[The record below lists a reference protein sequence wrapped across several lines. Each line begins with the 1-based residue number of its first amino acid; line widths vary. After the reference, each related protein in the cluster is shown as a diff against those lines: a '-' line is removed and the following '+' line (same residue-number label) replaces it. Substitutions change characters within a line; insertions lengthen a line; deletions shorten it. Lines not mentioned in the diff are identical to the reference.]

1 VPFVQQFFSIAPAF
15 SLVYPPATVA
25 SPTTLDP
32 LVPPAPRSASGAL
45 QIAAATIGNALEWY
59 DILIYGY
66 LATTL
71 AGVFFPNSNPVVSLL
86 LTFGSFGLSYL
97 ARPIGAIVLGAYADR
112 AGRKAALTLSIGLM
126 VMGTAVLAF
135 MPSYASVGLIA
146 PIAVFAA
153 RLLQG
158 FAVAGE
164 FGSSTAFMIEHSA
177 RRKAFFASWQFAGQ
191 QMAKLMAALF
201 GVGLMTMLTGHQLHN
216 WGWRIPFIFGLLV
229 GPIGLYIRRKVDEA
243 PEFMHST
250 HTRTP
255 VREVFATEKMGLL
268 LGAGLVA
275 VGTAETYFTLYVP
288 TFATTRLHLPP
299 SAGYIVTIVLS
310 LIMAVLCPVA
320 GTVADKIGYTRLMLP
335 AVVLMLLSSYPLFLL
350 ITLHPGLPT
359 LMGGLIWDALLQ
371 TAYLG
376 ALPAMMANI
385 FPARTRVTGLSLSYN
400 LGVTLFGGF
409 APAIFTWLTAA
420 THNNAS
426 PSFYLMA
433 TAVVSIVAVVAI
445 SRRDSHA

>member
-1 VPFVQQFFSIAPAF
+1 M
-15 SLVYPPATVA
+15 A
-25 SPTTLDP
+25 STTMLDP

-66 LATTL
+66 LATTI

-86 LTFGSFGLSYL
+86 LTFGSFGLAYL
-97 ARPIGAIVLGAYADR
+97 ARPVGAVVLGAYADR
-112 AGRKAALTLSIGLM
+112 AGRKAALALSIRLM
-126 VMGTAVLAF
+126 VIGTAVLAF
-135 MPSYASVGLIA
+135 MPSYASIGLIA

-177 RRKAFFASWQFAGQ
+177 KRKAFFSSWQFAGQ
-191 QMAKLMAALF
+191 QLAKLLAALF
-201 GVGLMTMLTGHQLHN
+201 GVGLMTTLNAHQLHN

-229 GPIGLYIRRKVDEA
+229 GPVGLYIRRKVDET
-243 PEFMHST
+243 PEFMQST

-255 VREVFATEKMGLL
+255 VLEVFATEKMGLL

-275 VGTAETYFTLYVP
+275 AATANTYFSLYIP

-299 SAGYIVTIVLS
+299 SVGYIVTVVLS
-310 LIMAVLCPVA
+310 LIGMVLCPVA
-320 GTVADKIGYTRLMLP
+320 GNLADKIGHTRMMLP
-335 AVVLMLLSSYPLFLL
+335 AASLMLLSFYPLFLL
-350 ITLHPGLPT
+350 ITVHPGLPT
-359 LMGGLIWDALLQ
+359 LLGGLIWEGLLQ
-371 TAYLG
+371 VSYLG
-376 ALPAMMANI
+376 ALPVVMASL

-400 LGVTLFGGF
+400 LGVVLFGGF
-409 APAIFTWLTAA
+409 APAIFTWLTDR

-433 TAVVSIVAVVAI
+433 TAVVSIMAVVAVK
-445 SRRDSHA
+445 RRRAN